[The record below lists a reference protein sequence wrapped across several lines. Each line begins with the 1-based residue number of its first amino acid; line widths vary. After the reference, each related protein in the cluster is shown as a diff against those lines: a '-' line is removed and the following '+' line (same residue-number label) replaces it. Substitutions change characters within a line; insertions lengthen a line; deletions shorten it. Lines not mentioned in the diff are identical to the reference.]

1 MIGGQAAHR
10 AGRWSAARRLLAV
23 RLDAM
28 GDLLMTTPAL
38 RALRAARPDR
48 HLTVLTS
55 SAGCGIAALV
65 PEVDAVIAYDAPWT
79 KATPPRRSAGGEYAL
94 ARRLAAGRF
103 EAAVIFTV
111 YSQSPLP
118 AALLCWLAGVPL
130 RLAHCRENPY
140 QLLTDWVPDPE
151 PARVVRHEVR
161 RQLDLVGAVG
171 ATTRNERLSLQVPAA
186 ARARVRARLGR
197 LGVGREPWVLLHPG
211 ATAPSRRY
219 PGESFAEVVRGLR
232 AAGVPVVL
240 AGGAADGPVVAEIQR
255 AAPRVPSL
263 AGRLDV
269 PALAALIAE
278 APLLVANNS
287 APVHIAAA
295 LGTPVVDL
303 YALTNPQHTP
313 WAVPHRVLSHEVPCK
328 HCYQSVCPEGH
339 HACLRGVRPAAVVE
353 AALALLAER
362 PPRAEA

>member
-38 RALRAARPDR
+38 RALKAARPDR

-55 SAGCGIAALV
+55 SAGRGIAALV
-65 PEVDAVIAYDAPWT
+65 PEVDAVIAYDAPWM
-79 KATPPRRSAGGEYAL
+79 KATPRRRSAGGEYAL

-186 ARARVRARLGR
+186 ARARVRARLER

-240 AGGAADGPVVAEIQR
+240 AGG
-255 AAPRVPSL
+255 S
-263 AGRLDV
+263 RLDDLELLTRMEQAV
-269 PALAALIAE
+269 GAGAIGCSVGRNIFMHPDPEAITRALSRVIRERWTAE
-278 APLLVANNS
+278 EA
-287 APVHIAAA
+287 
-295 LGTPVVDL
+295 
-303 YALTNPQHTP
+303 
-313 WAVPHRVLSHEVPCK
+313 HR
-328 HCYQSVCPEGH
+328 
-339 HACLRGVRPAAVVE
+339 
-353 AALALLAER
+353 ALLEELEGR
-362 PPRAEA
+362 R